1 MDLSLIFN
9 FVTAILML
17 LVPGLAP
24 DSPTTTMPMAIT
36 AEVVSV
42 IDGDTII
49 VRLNGKKET
58 VRYIGIDTSEPRRE
72 GAPECGSHEATEYN
86 RELVDHKMVRL
97 VADTEDRD
105 QYGRLLRYVY
115 QGEGTEEV
123 FVNRALVQ
131 NGLAKPLTIP
141 PNDTFVSDFK
151 SVARTA
157 AAEQIGNWALCPDF

>member
-1 MDLSLIFN
+1 MA
-9 FVTAILML
+9 AILAL
-17 LVPGLAP
+17 LLPGLAL
-24 DSPTTTMPMAIT
+24 DTPTTTTPADAT

-49 VRLNGKKET
+49 VRINGEKET
-58 VRYIGIDTSEPRRE
+58 VRYIGIDTPEPRRE

-86 RELVDHKMVRL
+86 RELVENKTVRL

-115 QGEGTEEV
+115 VGEGTEEV
-123 FVNRALVQ
+123 FVNRLLVQ

-141 PNDTFVSDFK
+141 PNDMFVSDFK

-157 AAEQIGNWALCPDF
+157 AAEQIGSWALCPDF